1 MANQHDTPESR
12 SSQSNCLTILSHPV
26 RIRGDFYSLNDLH
39 QAAGGDPGLHPDRY
53 LETPLA
59 KAWEACLV
67 ERVGGRVRGEFP
79 QEEVEGRARSALL
92 RGEDDSREGRARS
105 ALLQGSVSVFA
116 RRELVRGYALWVGE
130 GFALAVL
137 RALGERPDPAV
148 LGSRPHTRY
157 DLGYV
162 RDLRWDED
170 RPGDIAWWEYDGQG
184 ELTEEEAAIRGRD
197 FFEQTRHL
205 ARTNPGDAE
214 MALKH
219 CLLRWFEGG
228 FPGRGFHYC
237 EMVFCDWLSR
247 AAVAGMAAGEGG
259 IPKASGS
266 G

>member
-1 MANQHDTPESR
+1 MADCNHTPESR
-12 SSQSNCLTILSHPV
+12 SSQISPTENSYLTVLSHPV
-26 RIRGDFYSLNDLH
+26 RIRDDFYSLNDLH
-39 QAAGGDPGLHPDRY
+39 QAAGGDPAHHPDRF

-59 KAWEACLV
+59 QAWEACLV
-67 ERVGGRVRGEFP
+67 ERVGGRVRSSVPSEGGE
-79 QEEVEGRARSALL
+79 VGRARRRCA
-92 RGEDDSREGRARS
+92 DH

-116 RRELVRGYALWVGE
+116 RRELAQGYAFWVGE
-130 GFALAVL
+130 RFALAVL
-137 RALGERPDPAV
+137 RALEDRPDPAA
-148 LGSRPHTRY
+148 LDANPHTRY

-184 ELTEEEAAIRGRD
+184 ALTAEEAAARGRD

-205 ARTNPGDAE
+205 ARTNPADAE

-228 FPGRGFHYC
+228 FPGRGFHHC

-247 AAVAGMAAGEGG
+247 AAVAWMASNGRDAV
-259 IPKASGS
+259 PLAAR
-266 G
+266 

>member
-1 MANQHDTPESR
+1 MADRNHTPEPR
-12 SSQSNCLTILSHPV
+12 SSQNNCLTILSHPV
-26 RIRGDFYSLNDLH
+26 RIRDDFYSLNDLH
-39 QAAGGDPGLHPDRY
+39 AAAGGDSAHHPDRF
-53 LETPLA
+53 LESPLA
-59 KAWEACLV
+59 RAWEASLV
-67 ERVGGRVRGEFP
+67 ERFG
-79 QEEVEGRARSALL
+79 GRARSALPQSEH
-92 RGEDDSREGRARS
+92 G
-105 ALLQGSVSVFA
+105 GSVSVFA
-116 RRELVRGYALWVGE
+116 RRELAQGYALWVGE
-130 GFALAVL
+130 SFALAVL
-137 RALGERPDPAV
+137 RALGERPDPAA
-148 LGSRPHTRY
+148 LGSYPHTRY

-184 ELTEEEAAIRGRD
+184 ALTAEEAAARGRD

-247 AAVAGMAAGEGG
+247 AAVTGMAAGDDGVSNA
-259 IPKASGS
+259 PGS

>member
-1 MANQHDTPESR
+1 MADQYDTPESR
-12 SSQSNCLTILSHPV
+12 SSQSNCLTVLSHPV
-26 RIRGDFYSLNDLH
+26 SIRDDFYSLNDLH
-39 QAAGGDPGLHPDRY
+39 QAAGGDPGLHPDRF

-59 KAWEACLV
+59 RAWEESLV
-67 ERVGGRVRGEFP
+67 EQVGGRARRALLREDDL
-79 QEEVEGRARSALL
+79 EEGRARC
-92 RGEDDSREGRARS
+92 
-105 ALLQGSVSVFA
+105 ALLQGAVSVFA
-116 RRELVRGYALWVGE
+116 RRELAQGYALWVGE

-137 RALGERPDPAV
+137 RALGERPDPAA
-148 LGSRPHTRY
+148 LDAHPHTRY

-184 ELTEEEAAIRGRD
+184 ALTAEEAAARGRD

-205 ARTNPGDAE
+205 ARINPGDAE

-219 CLLRWFEGG
+219 SLLSWFEGG
-228 FPGRGFHYC
+228 FRGRGFHHC

-247 AAVAGMAAGEGG
+247 AAVAGMAAHEGG
-259 IPKASGS
+259 IPNASGS